1 MDRGNVG
8 NDRLRRC
15 VIIAAPGSET
25 SALARALGDRG
36 VDCLLAQDIA
46 PGGEIS
52 QEILK
57 ELAATDFVVASLH
70 GETSPGLAFELGVAH
85 ALRKPMIAFTTNYD
99 HLLDDLLG
107 TYVVRKA
114 PVASP
119 EFADDIDRFLR
130 HATPPPPVDRQPPSR
145 PPADLAWA
153 RERAALL
160 KVEGS
165 ADRGLALEQLVI
177 ELFEAAGDPIIHGK
191 ERPDRGVDLIAWD
204 KEAGGSLIIECKHYS
219 GGARST
225 VANLK
230 HTVEKLEHMVL
241 NSDARMA
248 LLVLSS
254 DHPRQP
260 ERLPETPRVSI
271 VCIETLIDA
280 LESGNLMAKIMHRRH
295 NATPTRGMVGAT
307 S

>member
-1 MDRGNVG
+1 M
-8 NDRLRRC
+8 
-15 VIIAAPGSET
+15 AE
-25 SALARALGDRG
+25 
-36 VDCLLAQDIA
+36 Q
-46 PGGEIS
+46 
-52 QEILK
+52 
-57 ELAATDFVVASLH
+57 
-70 GETSPGLAFELGVAH
+70 SPGLAFELGVAH

-145 PPADLAWA
+145 PPADFAWA

-165 ADRGLALEQLVI
+165 ADRGLALEQLVT
-177 ELFEAAGDPIIHGK
+177 ELFEAVGDPIIHGK

-219 GGARST
+219 GGAGST

-260 ERLPETPRVSI
+260 ARLPETPRVSI
-271 VCIETLIDA
+271 VCIEHLLDA
-280 LESGNLMAKIMHRRH
+280 LDRLEI
-295 NATPTRGMVGAT
+295 
-307 S
+307 

>member
-191 ERPDRGVDLIAWD
+191 ERPDRGVRPDCLGQRSRRLA
-204 KEAGGSLIIECKHYS
+204 HY
-219 GGARST
+219 R
-225 VANLK
+225 VQ
-230 HTVEKLEHMVL
+230 
-241 NSDARMA
+241 A
-248 LLVLSS
+248 LQRRRPQ
-254 DHPRQP
+254 HCRQP
-260 ERLPETPRVSI
+260 EAHGGKAGAYGPEQR
-271 VCIETLIDA
+271 CA
-280 LESGNLMAKIMHRRH
+280 N
-295 NATPTRGMVGAT
+295 GAFGAEQR
-307 S
+307 SSEAA